1 MGGGLLETNNQQER
15 KTKKLLGILGIG
27 LVIGVVN
34 VRAITSHEVTYE
46 NQGVTE
52 NLTETLDK
60 LYRELKEY
68 KTSGSVTSTEMLEGS
83 TGYAKGK
90 LVTGSIKRKE
100 AQTYIPGTTDQ
111 TISSGQYL
119 NGDQIVKGD
128 VHLVASNI
136 KSGISLFGVA
146 GTFTSDANA
155 EANQILSG
163 KTAYVKGNK
172 ITGSIGSKG
181 STTYTPGVNNQ
192 TISKGQYLSENQVIL
207 GDADLKAA
215 NIKNGVEIF
224 GVTGTFTSDANAI
237 ANQILSGKTAY
248 VQGNK
253 ITGSMSN
260 KAGAT
265 VTASTTTSDA
275 TYTYVT
281 IPAAGYYDTSSKVKV
296 ENNKLSGEFITFKG
310 YVKAEMVNAYYPKVT
325 VNLYDSSGKLIKS
338 EMATGEYQ
346 GSISKSVTGVIQG
359 HQITINGST
368 SYQNKTADFSATID
382 NKNFIIKNNTFETLL
397 YKNGIYYLTIQ

>member
-1 MGGGLLETNNQQER
+1 MGGGLLRTNNQQER

-34 VRAITSHEVTYE
+34 VRAITSHEVTYD

-136 KSGISLFGVA
+136 KSGISLFGV
-146 GTFTSDANA
+146 
-155 EANQILSG
+155 
-163 KTAYVKGNK
+163 
-172 ITGSIGSKG
+172 
-181 STTYTPGVNNQ
+181 
-192 TISKGQYLSENQVIL
+192 
-207 GDADLKAA
+207 
-215 NIKNGVEIF
+215 
-224 GVTGTFTSDANAI
+224 TGTFTSDANAI

-248 VQGNK
+248 VKGNK

-296 ENNKLSGEFITFKG
+296 ENNKLSGNYDKVMYSSNAGNGTSVNVTLTIPSNVDKGIIMFTDNYYTGIGATPTFTI
-310 YVKAEMVNAYYPKVT
+310 P
-325 VNLYDSSGKLIKS
+325 
-338 EMATGEYQ
+338 
-346 GSISKSVTGVIQG
+346 TGVSYENIMSPTVLSNLTG
-359 HQITINGST
+359 YSTNYMYVQIISARNIA
-368 SYQNKTADFSATID
+368 NKTFS
-382 NKNFIIKNNTFETLL
+382 
-397 YKNGIYYLTIQ
+397 LTTNVGYNRGYIWLFY

>member
-1 MGGGLLETNNQQER
+1 MGGGLLRTNNQQER

-34 VRAITSHEVTYE
+34 VRAITSHEVTYD

-60 LYRELKEY
+60 LYSELKEY
-68 KTSGSVTSTEMLEGS
+68 KTNGSVTSTEMLEGS

-119 NGDQIVKGD
+119 NGDQIIKGD

-192 TISKGQYLSENQVIL
+192 TISKGQYLSENQTIL
-207 GDADLKAA
+207 GDMDLKAA

-248 VQGNK
+248 VKGNK
-253 ITGSMSN
+253 ITGSMAN

-281 IPAAGYYDTSSKVKV
+281 IPSVGYYDTSSKVKIEKSKISAQLQSASFNCPNDGGYTKSISISEKPSIIV
-296 ENNKLSGEFITFKG
+296 AFGSASGAFSAAWVNGKTGG
-310 YVKAEMVNAYYPKVT
+310 YG
-325 VNLYDSSGKLIKS
+325 L
-338 EMATGEYQ
+338 
-346 GSISKSVTGVIQG
+346 SISKVNDTTFNIWANNVQTVT
-359 HQITINGST
+359 
-368 SYQNKTADFSATID
+368 
-382 NKNFIIKNNTFETLL
+382 
-397 YKNGIYYLTIQ
+397 YYWM